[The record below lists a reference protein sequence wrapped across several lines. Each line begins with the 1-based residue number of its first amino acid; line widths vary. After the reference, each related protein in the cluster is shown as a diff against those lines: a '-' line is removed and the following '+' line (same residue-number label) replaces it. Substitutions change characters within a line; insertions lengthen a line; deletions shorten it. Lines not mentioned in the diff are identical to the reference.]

1 MNLETTLPALLL
13 AALTVG
19 VLHALAP
26 DHWLPF
32 AALARAR
39 RWSAR
44 RTAGVTV
51 AGGLAHLGITAL
63 LALGGLWLSAETVT
77 AAGSQMAAVA
87 GVLLLCGGLTYGA
100 WSLHRAVSRKVATG
114 GLLLFFALDPCV
126 ALIPLLFAAAP
137 LGAGAAVAVGATY
150 GAATLS
156 TMLLMVL
163 PIRHG
168 LARWSTPFVE
178 RWGHALA
185 GASVAAVGV
194 AVMVLGV

>member
-1 MNLETTLPALLL
+1 
-13 AALTVG
+13 
-19 VLHALAP
+19 
-26 DHWLPF
+26 
-32 AALARAR
+32 
-39 RWSAR
+39 
-44 RTAGVTV
+44 
-51 AGGLAHLGITAL
+51 
-63 LALGGLWLSAETVT
+63 
-77 AAGSQMAAVA
+77 
-87 GVLLLCGGLTYGA
+87 VLLLCGGLTYGA

-137 LGAGAAVAVGATY
+137 LGAGAAVAVGLTY

-168 LARWSTPFVE
+168 LTRWSTPFVE